1 MLAASGCHKDS
12 FDFDEFTRPT
22 AATPDD
28 GTELPS
34 STRTPNIAIFSPP
47 TAQEGDAVVLMIT
60 SDADA
65 PAGGLVVMFEIS
77 GATDG
82 EFTTTPASACP
93 NLVCTVRILEGNR
106 RVDLVLMP
114 TSDSAAETER
124 WTATLVDGGD
134 DYNFADRN
142 NNAAF
147 DIVDSIAVVGIATS
161 DAVMEGGAV
170 VLTITSSI
178 AAPAN
183 GLTVTIN
190 IGVAMDGEFTANA
203 EADCTTAFP
212 RCIVTIPAGG
222 RAVSLTLS
230 PLSDFSTETGERWT
244 ATLVD
249 DDDNDYN
256 LDAGGNDNVG
266 FDIDD
271 LIAVVDIMTS
281 DTTAIENGA
290 VTLTISSDLPAPAG
304 GLSVTINIGGADATD
319 FTNADCTNLVCIVTI
334 LENERSVILTLSPL
348 SDFSTEP
355 GERWTATLV
364 DTGAYNPAAGG
375 DDNVGFDITD
385 LIAAVGIATSDSAI
399 EGGAVTLTI
408 TSDLAAPAGGL
419 SVTIDISGN
428 GLMTGEFTTNADCTG
443 LQCVVIIP
451 VGGMTVSLI
460 LSPLSDFSTEPGE
473 RWTATLVDTG
483 AYNPAAGGDDNV
495 GFDITDLIAALGIAT
510 SDAAIEGGA
519 VTLTITSDLAAPASG
534 LAVTINIGGADNAD
548 FTSAACTT
556 PPQCV
561 VVIASGMRT
570 ATLTIMASST
580 DTDTIAEE
588 WTAAIAIPANGDF
601 AADPA
606 NADANFI
613 ISETALPA
621 VANNLLLSA
630 LNAYTIPAVL
640 ATNEIRAGGDNDS
653 TSTSRATIPITGFRY
668 GDAAA
673 PDVFVQKLD
682 FAHIGIW
689 INGNLADNDFAY
701 AWLGENVVAPPATTD
716 SRGDAI
722 YDVEGDATYK
732 GVNFFPDGQL
742 TMHFDSGTFDAGLTA
757 FGGSID
763 DDFGGTPVT
772 GGGIFA
778 IAITGGAI
786 TADGFEFIGAPTLG
800 SNSGFFSDLNVI
812 TSFSMSGRFHD
823 DSATYAPDMAA
834 PTELSGVMEIIDG
847 GGTDDLHMGF
857 LGRRR

>member
-22 AATPDD
+22 ATTPDD

-47 TAQEGDAVVLMIT
+47 TAQEGEQVVLMIT

-106 RVDLVLMP
+106 AVDLVLTP

-134 DYNFADRN
+134 DYNLADRN

-161 DAVMEGGAV
+161 DSVMEGGAV

-203 EADCTTAFP
+203 EADCTTDFP

-256 LDAGGNDNVG
+256 LDAGNNNVG

-375 DDNVGFDITD
+375 GDNVGFDITD
-385 LIAAVGIATSDSAI
+385 LIAAVGIATSNTEII
-399 EGGAVTLTI
+399 EGGA
-408 TSDLAAPAGGL
+408 
-419 SVTIDISGN
+419 
-428 GLMTGEFTTNADCTG
+428 
-443 LQCVVIIP
+443 
-451 VGGMTVSLI
+451 
-460 LSPLSDFSTEPGE
+460 
-473 RWTATLVDTG
+473 
-483 AYNPAAGGDDNV
+483 
-495 GFDITDLIAALGIAT
+495 
-510 SDAAIEGGA
+510 A

-606 NADANFI
+606 NADTNFI

-653 TSTSRATIPITGFRY
+653 GNSSSATLPITGFRY

-732 GVNFFPDGQL
+732 GVNFF
-742 TMHFDSGTFDAGLTA
+742 S
-757 FGGSID
+757 
-763 DDFGGTPVT
+763 
-772 GGGIFA
+772 
-778 IAITGGAI
+778 
-786 TADGFEFIGAPTLG
+786 
-800 SNSGFFSDLNVI
+800 
-812 TSFSMSGRFHD
+812 RRHD
-823 DSATYAPDMAA
+823 DNA
-834 PTELSGVMEIIDG
+834 L
-847 GGTDDLHMGF
+847 
-857 LGRRR
+857 

>member
-22 AATPDD
+22 ATTPDD

-47 TAQEGDAVVLMIT
+47 TAQEGEQVVLMIT

-82 EFTTTPASACP
+82 EFTTTPASACT

-124 WTATLVDGGD
+124 WTASLVDGGD

-161 DAVMEGGAV
+161 DSVMEGNAV

-178 AAPAN
+178 AAPTN

-190 IGVAMDGEFTANA
+190 IGVADVDEFTANA

-212 RCIVTIPAGG
+212 RCIVTIPAGS

-230 PLSDFSTETGERWT
+230 PLSDFSTEPGERWT

-256 LDAGGNDNVG
+256 LDAGNNNVG

-290 VTLTISSDLPAPAG
+290 VTLTITSDLPAPAG

-375 DDNVGFDITD
+375 DDNVAFDITD
-385 LIAAVGIATSDSAI
+385 LIAVVDIMTSDTTAI
-399 EGGAVTLTI
+399 ENGAVTLTI
-408 TSDLAAPAGGL
+408 SSTLPAPAGGL
-419 SVTIDISGN
+419 SVTINIGGADA
-428 GLMTGEFTTNADCTG
+428 TDFTNADCTN
-443 LQCVVIIP
+443 LVCIVTILENERSVIL
-451 VGGMTVSLI
+451 TLT
-460 LSPLSDFSTEPGE
+460 PLSDFSTEPGE

-519 VTLTITSDLAAPASG
+519 VTLTITSDIPAPASG

-570 ATLTIMASST
+570 ATLTIMASS
-580 DTDTIAEE
+580 DADTIAEE

-606 NADANFI
+606 NADADFI

-640 ATNEIRAGGDNDS
+640 ATNEIRAGGDENG
-653 TSTSRATIPITGFRY
+653 SRAAIPITGFRY

-689 INGNLADNDFAY
+689 INGNLADNDFDY
-701 AWLGENVVAPPATTD
+701 AWLGENVVASPADTD
-716 SRGDAI
+716 NRGDAI

-732 GVNFFPDGQL
+732 GVNFFPDGTM
-742 TMHFDSGTFDAGLTA
+742 TMHFDSGTFDVLMSA
-757 FGGSID
+757 FASEID
-763 DDFGGTPVT
+763 DDFGGTLVPTGVGGFFLRFT
-772 GGGIFA
+772 GG
-778 IAITGGAI
+778 TI
-786 TADGFEFIGAPTLG
+786 TADGFAFSGTPQLG
-800 SNSGFFSDLNVI
+800 NHNGFFSDLNII

-834 PTELSGVMEIIDG
+834 PTELSGVAEIIDG